1 MPAAGGG
8 DEHGPSDTIE
18 VRVIGSPPRGIV
30 LAGEL
35 DMAQA
40 EGVERV
46 AGDAVA
52 ASGPEAFVLDLRGL
66 TFVDSFGVRALLN
79 VASRARDARRAMRVI
94 VGDSPVRR
102 ALELFSAWEVMGR
115 LE

>member
-1 MPAAGGG
+1 MAAGSG
-8 DEHGPSDTIE
+8 DEHGPPDPVE

-30 LAGEL
+30 LTGEL
-35 DMAQA
+35 DMAEA

-46 AGDAVA
+46 AGEAVA
-52 ASGPEAFVLDLRGL
+52 ASGPEPFVLDLRGL
-66 TFVDSFGVRALLN
+66 TFVNSFGVRALLN
-79 VASRARDARRAMRVI
+79 VAARARDARQATRVI

>member
-1 MPAAGGG
+1 MPPAGSG
-8 DEHGPSDTIE
+8 DQHGPSDPIE
-18 VRVIGSPPRGIV
+18 VHIIGSPPRGIV

-40 EGVERV
+40 AGVERV
-46 AGDAVA
+46 AGEAVA
-52 ASGPEAFVLDLRGL
+52 ASGPEPFVLDLQGL

-79 VASRARDARRAMRVI
+79 VASRARDARRGTRVI
-94 VGDSPVRR
+94 VGGSPVRR